1 MRSEIWLCIAVLFA
15 VSVFLISPPF
25 SITGRVSEVPSERV
39 VVILKPELP
48 SNAITGAA
56 VADDA
61 SIEALQEITE
71 VVQQKV
77 LEDVNSP
84 GPVEEAIGVGP
95 TGDVQPERTLE
106 TIPAMVVEATPEG
119 IEKLKDHPL
128 VEAVYSDIAFS
139 LSLSESVPLIN
150 ANDVQQ
156 ITVNGQALTG
166 QGTAA
171 CIIDTG
177 IQADHPAFQSRVV
190 SQKCYCTPNCCP
202 NGLSEH
208 TVATDSHPLSH
219 GTHVSGI
226 IGANGSYVGV
236 APGASIV
243 AVKVCSTSCQLSDII
258 AGIDYCVTNA
268 GTYNIKVI
276 SGSLGD
282 SGNYQTQSACPTY
295 FDSGIDAA
303 YSAGIA
309 SVFASGNNGYT
320 SGISYPSCS
329 PKAIAVGATD
339 KMDNMASFTNRGS
352 LLEVLAPGVSIT
364 STKSGS
370 TYGSLTGTSQATP
383 HVSGAVLL
391 LQQYSSLITGP
402 SSFSPDEIKD
412 ALVATGMPIGGYPR
426 IDIMA
431 ALEYLGYANAS
442 NSSPA
447 LNVSIISPV
456 PNATLSTNGTLLSA
470 SVSGNTSSA
479 AVDWSSNISGS
490 LGTGESISVNLTPG
504 SHMITA
510 TASSGNQTA
519 SANISVIV
527 SAPPDAL
534 LNITITSPSN
544 NATVY
549 SNGTT
554 LTSAVTGNSSN
565 LTVVWTSNISGV
577 LGTGDSI
584 TANLSV
590 GTHTITAM
598 ISEDNESA
606 SYSIT
611 LNVIYPPV
619 SITVSILSPAPNA
632 TLLSNGTSLS
642 ATSSPEGVISWSSNI
657 SGSLGAGANI
667 TVNLSA
673 GLHKLTAIS
682 TVNDSSGNSSVN
694 VSVISA
700 TCVLDI
706 DLNGN
711 DDADVGD
718 MVLLLTAYSSNSTSC
733 TSPSSGDCVVDLDQN
748 DDNAFN
754 TGDIIVLL
762 TEIIKGTLK
771 DIFGSSC

>member
-15 VSVFLISPPF
+15 VSVFLIAPPF
-25 SITGRVSEVPSERV
+25 SVTGRVSDIPSERV
-39 VVILKPELP
+39 VVILKPEMP

-56 VADDA
+56 VADDS
-61 SIEALQEITE
+61 SIEELQEITAA
-71 VVQQKV
+71 VQQEV

-150 ANDVQQ
+150 ADDVQQ
-156 ITVNGQALTG
+156 IIVNDQPLTG
-166 QGTAA
+166 QGMAA

-177 IQADHPAFQSRVV
+177 IQANHPAFQSRVV
-190 SQKCYCTPNCCP
+190 AQKCYCTPNCCP
-202 NGLSEH
+202 NGLSED

-226 IGANGSYVGV
+226 IGAAGSYVGV
-236 APGASIV
+236 APGADIV

-258 AGIDYCVTNA
+258 AGIDYCITNA
-268 GTYNIKVI
+268 GTYDIKVI

-303 YSAGIA
+303 YATGIA

-320 SGISYPSCS
+320 SGVSYPACS
-329 PKAIAVGATD
+329 PNAIAVGATD

-370 TYGSLTGTSQATP
+370 TYGALTGTSQATP

-402 SSFSPDEIKD
+402 SSFTPDEIKD
-412 ALVATGMPIGGYPR
+412 ALIATGVPIGGYPR
-426 IDIMA
+426 IDLMA
-431 ALEYLGYANAS
+431 ALEYIGYENAT

-447 LNVSIISPV
+447 LNISIISPE
-456 PNATLSTNGTLLSA
+456 PNSTLSTDGTLLSA
-470 SVSGNTSSA
+470 NVSGNTSSA
-479 AVDWSSNISGS
+479 TVAWSSNISGI
-490 LGTGESISVNLTPG
+490 LGIGASIAVNLTPG
-504 SHMITA
+504 SHLITA
-510 TASSGNQTA
+510 TATNGNQSA
-519 SANISVIV
+519 SANVSVNVI
-527 SAPPDAL
+527 APDAP

-554 LTSAVTGNSSN
+554 LISSVTGNSSN
-565 LTVVWTSNISGV
+565 ATVVWTSNISGV

-584 TANLSV
+584 TVNLSV

-598 ISEDNESA
+598 VSEGNESA

-611 LNVIYPPV
+611 LNAIYPPLV
-619 SITVSILSPAPNA
+619 VTVSILSPAPNA
-632 TLLSNGTSLS
+632 TLLSNGTGLS
-642 ATSSPEGVISWSSNI
+642 ASSSPEGTIAWSSNI

-667 TVNLSA
+667 TVNLSS

-682 TVNDSSGNSSVN
+682 TVNGSSGNSSVN

-700 TCVLDI
+700 TCVMDI

-733 TSPSSGDCVVDLDQN
+733 TSPSSGECVVDLDQN
-748 DDNAFN
+748 DDNVFN

-762 TEIIKGTLK
+762 TDIIKGVLK
-771 DIFGSSC
+771 DIFGASC